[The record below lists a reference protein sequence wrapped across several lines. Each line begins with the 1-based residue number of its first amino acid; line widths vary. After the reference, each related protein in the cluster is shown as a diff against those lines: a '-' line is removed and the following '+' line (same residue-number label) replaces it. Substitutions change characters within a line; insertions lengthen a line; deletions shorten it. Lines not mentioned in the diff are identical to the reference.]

1 MENNKPYVEIR
12 CNTLLRQ
19 MDLIKGEVPGIS
31 DKHVL
36 DAIEELP
43 DEEIEEVWGK
53 EIETKEL
60 DEILDRK
67 IEAQKKRLEI
77 ERF

>member
-1 MENNKPYVEIR
+1 M
-12 CNTLLRQ
+12 
-19 MDLIKGEVPGIS
+19 
-31 DKHVL
+31 L